1 MTNVDESVN
10 CLSHLLIYTPYEMG
24 DMYNRC
30 IIQYNLRHKTIIL
43 IRPFMFKYLFNILI
57 IIVLFKIHWLW
68 NVILFKYLREFQPMA
83 SGPDNSSL
91 SSN

>member
-1 MTNVDESVN
+1 MT
-10 CLSHLLIYTPYEMG
+10 IM
-24 DMYNRC
+24 
-30 IIQYNLRHKTIIL
+30 L

-91 SSN
+91 SPN